1 MSGFNICGMVVRSR
15 DSRTDDVR
23 ASLLAIPG
31 VEIHAAESG
40 RMVVTVEDESYSKVA
55 DNINNIQF
63 IDGVVSASLVY
74 QYSDQHDTQQESEQ

>member
-1 MSGFNICGMVVRSR
+1 MTGFNICGMVVRSR
-15 DSRTDDVR
+15 DNRADDVR

-31 VEIHAAESG
+31 VEIHSAETG

-55 DNINNIQF
+55 DNINSIQY

-74 QYSDQHDTQQESEQ
+74 QYSDQQDTQQESEQ